1 MIKYVPDLTDIVL
14 EEIPD
19 RVTLAVE
26 ISGCR
31 GLCAGCHS
39 PFLRK
44 DIGDPLTPE
53 VTDSLIADNFG
64 ADCFLFLG
72 EGGDHEA
79 LLALARHIREA
90 HPGMSIALY
99 SGREEVE
106 PEIHELFDYVK
117 VGPFIPERGPLN
129 DRGTNQRLYH
139 RGEDITSRFWRKK

>member
-44 DIGDPLTPE
+44 DIGEPLTPE
-53 VTDSLIADNFG
+53 VIDFLIAENFG

-72 EGGDHEA
+72 EGSDHGT
-79 LLALARHIREA
+79 LLSLARHIREA
-90 HPGMSIALY
+90 HHGMCTALY
-99 SGREEVE
+99 SGRDEVE
-106 PEIHELFDYVK
+106 PEIFELFDYVK

-129 DRGTNQRLYH
+129 DRRTNQRLYH
-139 RGEDITSRFWRKK
+139 RGEDITSRFWR